1 MIIVD
6 SAHYSGRFSVVM
18 VGDDPLL
25 NPLPDILSIF
35 SIVAHKTHIFVI
47 GYIFMENNASIK
59 GVDRESKI
67 RVFSN

>member
-6 SAHYSGRFSVVM
+6 SALCSGRFSVAI
-18 VGDDPLL
+18 VGDAPLL

-35 SIVAHKTHIFVI
+35 SIVAHKAHIFVI
-47 GYIFMENNASIK
+47 GYRFLENNTSIK

-67 RVFSN
+67 RVCSG